1 MSILIN
7 KNVLS
12 KGWKTFYI
20 MHKERRVASIR
31 EDGTATVYYPS
42 FMPYNLWLEKA
53 EPTDFDTKLS
63 NLGNFYYWCASRV
76 LTLDRKYAKE
86 IMNSIGAAQAS
97 TDKERALIAIS
108 YHALSLTDVYWVKN
122 ISEKISF
129 DDINLFNH
137 SLSGAF
143 SDVSLK
149 GIQLTA
155 ENSELI
161 DPSDAAG
168 DVATDGV
175 APKAWIKENGKFY
188 LLKDGDVRD
197 VEAELLASKIID
209 CFRIDHVSYERA
221 EFDDKAVTKSE
232 IITSPDRSIVSAQYI
247 DIYCSNHSIDRE
259 KLVLS
264 KDAYSYH
271 MMNIVDYLVGN
282 TDRHWANWGFMVD
295 NNTNKIVK
303 LYPLM
308 DYNKSFLSYDT
319 IEGAR
324 CLTTSSGV
332 SQRKAAEKGVA
343 AVGLNQISEIDP
355 SLFKNE
361 NIKEMFFKRLD
372 ILKEFANKW

>member
-20 MHKERRVASIR
+20 MHKDRRVASVR
-31 EDGTATVYYPS
+31 EDGTTTVYYPS
-42 FMPYNLWLEKA
+42 FMPYNLYLEKA
-53 EPTDFDTKLS
+53 EQNDFDTKLS
-63 NLGNFYYWCASRV
+63 NLSNFYYWCASRV

-86 IMNSIGAAQAS
+86 IMNSIGAAQVS

-108 YHALSLTDVYWVKN
+108 YHALSLTDVYWVRN
-122 ISEKISF
+122 RSEKISF

-143 SDVSLK
+143 SDVSLAGK
-149 GIQLTA
+149 QLTA

-209 CFRIDHVSYERA
+209 CFRISHVSYERS
-221 EFDDKAVTKSE
+221 EFDGKTVTKSE
-232 IITSPDRSIVSAQYI
+232 IITSPDKGIVSLQYV
-247 DIYCSNHSIDRE
+247 DIYCSNHSLNLE

-264 KDAYSYH
+264 KDGYAYH

-282 TDRHWANWGFMVD
+282 TDRHWANWGFLVD
-295 NNTNKIVK
+295 NNTNKIGK

-308 DYNKSFLSYDT
+308 DYNKAFLSYDT
-319 IEGAR
+319 PEGAR
-324 CLTTSSGV
+324 CLTTSSGI

-355 SLFKNE
+355 SWFKNE
-361 NIKEMFFKRLD
+361 KIKEMFFKRLG
-372 ILKEFANKW
+372 ILKEIAIKG